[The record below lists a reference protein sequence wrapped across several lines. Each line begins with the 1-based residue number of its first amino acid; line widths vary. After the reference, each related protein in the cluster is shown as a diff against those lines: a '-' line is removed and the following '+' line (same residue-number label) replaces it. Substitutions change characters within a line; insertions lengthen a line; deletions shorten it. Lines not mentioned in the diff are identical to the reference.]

1 MSALALTRPR
11 LPAREA
17 YLPAEQKFNQLLT
30 QLRESQTQQMSH
42 SELETLIETEG
53 RELLRL
59 MLQGHLDGRA
69 PGTTTTPVIDALGNR
84 HPHQRLQR
92 RQLKSIFGPV
102 TVTRTGYGGR
112 GLESLHPLDG
122 ALNLPAERYS
132 HTLRRRAAE
141 IAAQTSFDEVVS
153 SLERSTG
160 VRVPKRQAEQLI
172 TRVAQDFDT
181 FYETQRAQT
190 AKEVRAS
197 GSILVISSDGKG
209 VPMRRTDLRKVTRE
223 AAEVRQHKLAHRR
236 SRGEKTGSKRMGTVA
251 AVYTIQPFVRTPEEI
266 VAELRTEAS
275 ATSQPPRPED
285 KRVWASVEHSPQTVI
300 RQAFDEALRRDPAQT
315 KYWCVLVDGSRYQLR
330 ILRLVARDYGVQPTI
345 VLDLIHVCEYLW
357 SAAWAFYPA
366 GDPRAE
372 VWVRKRLLKILRG
385 GSSLVA
391 AGLRRSATLR
401 RLNKQQ
407 RAPLDRCANYLLK
420 YRQYL
425 HYDQYLKAGLPIAT
439 GVIEGACRHLVKDRM
454 ELTGARWGLQGAEA
468 VLRLRSLRSSKDFD
482 QYWEFHLQQEYKRH
496 HATRYAKVKVPVP
509 QSSLDI
515 GIKGTR
521 IRLVK

>member
-1 MSALALTRPR
+1 
-11 LPAREA
+11 
-17 YLPAEQKFNQLLT
+17 
-30 QLRESQTQQMSH
+30 
-42 SELETLIETEG
+42 
-53 RELLRL
+53 
-59 MLQGHLDGRA
+59 
-69 PGTTTTPVIDALGNR
+69 
-84 HPHQRLQR
+84 
-92 RQLKSIFGPV
+92 
-102 TVTRTGYGGR
+102 
-112 GLESLHPLDG
+112 
-122 ALNLPAERYS
+122 
-132 HTLRRRAAE
+132 
-141 IAAQTSFDEVVS
+141 
-153 SLERSTG
+153 
-160 VRVPKRQAEQLI
+160 
-172 TRVAQDFDT
+172 
-181 FYETQRAQT
+181 
-190 AKEVRAS
+190 
-197 GSILVISSDGKG
+197 
-209 VPMRRTDLRKVTRE
+209 
-223 AAEVRQHKLAHRR
+223 
-236 SRGEKTGSKRMGTVA
+236 MGTVA

-330 ILRLVARDYGVQPTI
+330 ILRLVARDCGVQPTI

-357 SAAWAFYPA
+357 SAAWAFYRE

-454 ELTGARWGLQGAEA
+454 ELTGARWRLQGAEA

-482 QYWEFHLQQEYKRH
+482 QYWEFHLLQEYMRH
-496 HATRYAKVKVPVP
+496 HASRYAEIKVPVP
-509 QSSLDI
+509 QSSLDC

-521 IRLVK
+521 IRLVKWSNGVVLEEPHPNHLSFFICYFRFVIGSNGSGVLLQ